1 MFDHIYYK
9 LNSLMQMTCNKS
21 FSQFNNAAL
30 PFCLIALAMIGVS
43 CEPGAPSSDD
53 EAVTWPEITRF
64 DDVAFRADG
73 YARVEDIAAVRAM
86 RTELLR
92 TGRAVTQA
100 SAPTNSAD
108 PEQVELILG
117 DLASLVDGL
126 ASEDLDDASLEN
138 LVLGLHP
145 VIAKLIEAAG
155 MPHVHANEGPNSGFM
170 FPVFDDAGKQA
181 GTIEIKL
188 HDDAGDLEVWL
199 KRGGYDG
206 EPWRLPLEATLTL
219 DFPASGQKVTLA
231 VRDSERNEDESGAS
245 TIFEGATDYFVFPGE
260 TGADASWL
268 MGSEFA
274 AKVELSFGD
283 ATTGTFVLRP
293 HVHRKNG
300 E

>member
-1 MFDHIYYK
+1 
-9 LNSLMQMTCNKS
+9 MTCNNVSSKVG
-21 FSQFNNAAL
+21 FSTLAFWCVILAL
-30 PFCLIALAMIGVS
+30 TGIS
-43 CEPGAPSSDD
+43 CERQTVEELE
-53 EAVTWPEITRF
+53 EAVSWPEITRF
-64 DDVAFRADG
+64 DDIAFRADG
-73 YARVEDIAAVRAM
+73 LARVDDIAAVRAM
-86 RTELLR
+86 RTELLE
-92 TGRAVTQA
+92 TGKAVTQT

-117 DLASLVDGL
+117 DLASLIEGL
-126 ASEDLDDASLEN
+126 AAEELDDASLEN

-170 FPVFDDAGKQA
+170 FPVFDEGGKQA

-206 EPWRLPLEATLTL
+206 EPWRLPLETTLTL
-219 DFPASGQKVTLA
+219 DFPASGEKVTLA

-293 HVHRKNG
+293 HIHRKND